1 MTIALV
7 FALFIMVVVA
17 CNAAD
22 SSFAAKEKIRF
33 LEEENHRLANYILA
47 DRDEG
52 LLLPGD
58 NSDTIY
64 ALSSPQ
70 DGKPVRDGF
79 FALTTKADQ
88 GTQEAKA
95 AQEAEEA
102 KDGIDRILDL
112 IEGMKAT
119 GMRAEP
125 HSNQVI
131 NDACLGLKPVVTL
144 EFGDMA
150 IRDVVALREK
160 VEWSPDL
167 IYRGRLVGVVDG
179 EKKERA
185 RRIFDLKIA
194 DMVAKGAKE
203 NDG

>member
-1 MTIALV
+1 MTIVLV
-7 FALFIMVVVA
+7 FALLITFVVA
-17 CNAAD
+17 VNAAD
-22 SSFAAKEKIRF
+22 SNFTAKEKIRF

-47 DRDEG
+47 DRNEG

-58 NSDTIY
+58 NPDVVY

-79 FALTTKADQ
+79 LVLMAKADQ
-88 GTQEAKA
+88 EAQGTRA
-95 AQEAEEA
+95 AQEVEGA
-102 KDGIDRILDL
+102 KDGIDRMLDL

-125 HSNQVI
+125 HNNQVV
-131 NDACLGLKPVVTL
+131 NNACLGLKPVVTL
-144 EFGDMA
+144 EFGDLA
-150 IRDVVALREK
+150 IRDIVALREK
-160 VEWSPDL
+160 VEWCPDL
-167 IYRGRLVGVVDG
+167 IYKGRLVGVAVG

-185 RRIFDLKIA
+185 RRIFDLKMA
-194 DMVAKGAKE
+194 EMAVRTVKE